1 MTRAGENYALQVIFS
16 FFLGLMV
23 LAFIGIGVNT
33 FYPSPRTKYDDEL
46 QKLYREQEAAN
57 VGSDRTPTPADK
69 AASLRT
75 QKQIDEIVEKQ
86 EAETKVW
93 ARNTSIVVILF
104 ATAVMAISLI
114 RSEQLRVVSNGLLMG
129 GLFTMVYGV
138 GWVLFSGES
147 IARFFVILFAF
158 VVTLALGYVKF
169 VRGREERA
177 VQMTAPPVPGAGVPA
192 LDSGAWSDVMARLD
206 RLEARTAAAAAALGS
221 ESGSAVPRDMRP
233 DEPDTKRARA
243 DSPSDV

>member
-1 MTRAGENYALQVIFS
+1 MPRAENYALQVIFS

-33 FYPSPRTKYDDEL
+33 FYPSPTTKYEDEL
-46 QKLYREQEAAN
+46 QKLFRQQEALN
-57 VGSDRTPTPADK
+57 TKSGGQLTPAQQ
-69 AASLRT
+69 AESLRI
-75 QKQIDEIVEKQ
+75 QKQIDDINKKQ
-86 EAETKVW
+86 EAERQIW

-104 ATAVMAISLI
+104 ATAIMAISLI

-147 IARFFVILFAF
+147 VARFFVISFAL
-158 VVTLALGYVKF
+158 VVTLALGYIKF

-177 VQMTAPPVPGAGVPA
+177 AQMVVPASGSAGVSA
-192 LDSGAWSDVMARLD
+192 MDDNAWAHVIARLD
-206 RLEARTAAAAAALGS
+206 RLEERTAAAAAALGS
-221 ESGSAVPRDMRP
+221 EAHDAASGAERRRTPES
-233 DEPDTKRARA
+233 
-243 DSPSDV
+243 